1 MMKLNRSIKVISIII
16 AFLFSNIAFSLEGSS
31 EGDGR
36 FVISYVDHESII
48 NYYVP
53 LLDAAY
59 QSIGITP
66 EFVLIN
72 DKSALKLLN
81 SGKLDADT
89 AKTSEVL
96 GDYPDIIKVPTPI
109 SKIQVLLI
117 CQEELFCD
125 LSLLYQAKKTLGV
138 IGAKE
143 FYAEL
148 LQENKSAIVEVNSF
162 NVLLKLFKQ
171 RKVDFVFMVFD
182 EYSKETKNSFKNSM
196 VVQEKIGYHLLNKK
210 HIKLLPR
217 LDKAI
222 QDVVARGGFVK

>member
-1 MMKLNRSIKVISIII
+1 MKLNKVLKVVLLITV
-16 AFLFSNIAFSLEGSS
+16 FFFSKLTFSFEGSA

-36 FVISYVDHESII
+36 FIISYVEHESII

-59 QSIGITP
+59 QSIGIKP

-72 DKSALKLLN
+72 DKRALKLLN
-81 SGKLDADT
+81 LGKLDADT
-89 AKTSEVL
+89 AKTTEVL

-109 SKIQVLLI
+109 SKIEVLLI

-125 LSLLYQAKKTLGV
+125 LSLLYQPKKTLGV

-148 LQENKSAIVEVNSF
+148 LKENKSAIVEVSSF
-162 NVLLKLFKQ
+162 NILLKLFKQ

-222 QDVVARGGFVK
+222 QDVVAIGGFVK